1 MSRFPASAN
10 TGLEYKPETDNDM
23 TASVKRKQITT
34 KKQELIMAIQASDPD
49 LTQLEIAQQAD
60 TSQSY
65 VAEVLQ
71 RYNIIKKDLDDYK
84 EHKINILQGL
94 QQRIISS
101 ISDAD
106 IQKASLQQKV
116 VGMGVIEDKLAD
128 LQGRDKTTMP
138 LVVINRIQVGKVEQS
153 SGQES
158 VIDV

>member
-1 MSRFPASAN
+1 
-10 TGLEYKPETDNDM
+10 M
-23 TASVKRKQITT
+23 TAEKIKKTKQITT
-34 KKQELIMAIQASDPD
+34 KKQELIMAIQASNPD
-49 LTQLEIAQQAD
+49 FTQLEIAQQAG

-71 RYNIIKKDLDDYK
+71 KYNIIKKDLDDYK

-116 VGMGVIEDKLAD
+116 VGMGVIEDKLTD

-138 LVVINRIQVGKVEQS
+138 LVIINRIQVGKVEQS
-153 SGQES
+153 SYESGQES